1 MPRIL
6 FFDDRYLHVV
16 RHAQRCMGRAR
27 MMKDTLYGDISS
39 DIFANIPSVI
49 YSDVLGK
56 WLMLTYGM
64 HLREFYD
71 VIQIHESADGLHW
84 SPLDTTENLDLKT
97 RRFPNQLFELGQCGE
112 YSLYRDELAD
122 AQERFK
128 LLAIRKVNGKL
139 ESCMFFSC
147 DGLHWVDQHI
157 SWHPFPPDLG
167 PLSIWRN
174 EARGTY
180 VIATR
185 PAMVDRR
192 ISLIET
198 ADWKHFTD
206 PVVVLE
212 TDALDTP
219 ACESY
224 GLTVLPYD
232 NYYLGLYWLYHPS
245 AEQVTGFPG
254 GVSGKYFD
262 GYVDAQMTCSS
273 NGLYFKRSLRDPV
286 LPNGEPGEPDC
297 GCIYPRGLRLDT
309 GGSILVDACVY
320 PYEHGRWREFA
331 KQPGIHR
338 SIATYRI
345 REDGFCYYRNVGGE
359 AFLGT
364 RALRY
369 QGGEVSWNVQFPT
382 GEFRVQVTDRRGN
395 VIDGYRFD
403 QCEVFTGDNVHW
415 IPRWKDGRTLEALKG
430 QIIRFEMTFKTGR
443 LYAIHGNL
451 ELVLQPNPN
460 DKEE

>member
-71 VIQIHESADGLHW
+71 VIQVHESADGLHW
-84 SPLDTTENLDLKT
+84 SPLDTTESLDLKT

-198 ADWKHFTD
+198 ADWKHFNMALGAFGFVNGRHDIINNQYVYVPAQENFRHYIEFMAKIYAEGLLDNDIFTMTTD
-206 PVVVLE
+206 DYLAKVL
-212 TDALDTP
+212 TL
-219 ACESY
+219 
-224 GLTVLPYD
+224 
-232 NYYLGLYWLYHPS
+232 
-245 AEQVTGFPG
+245 
-254 GVSGKYFD
+254 
-262 GYVDAQMTCSS
+262 
-273 NGLYFKRSLRDPV
+273 
-286 LPNGEPGEPDC
+286 
-297 GCIYPRGLRLDT
+297 
-309 GGSILVDACVY
+309 
-320 PYEHGRWREFA
+320 
-331 KQPGIHR
+331 
-338 SIATYRI
+338 
-345 REDGFCYYRNVGGE
+345 NVGS
-359 AFLGT
+359 T
-364 RALRY
+364 
-369 QGGEVSWNVQFPT
+369 
-382 GEFRVQVTDRRGN
+382 
-395 VIDGYRFD
+395 I
-403 QCEVFTGDNVHW
+403 
-415 IPRWKDGRTLEALKG
+415 
-430 QIIRFEMTFKTGR
+430 
-443 LYAIHGNL
+443 
-451 ELVLQPNPN
+451 
-460 DKEE
+460 